1 MRQDYVDAIV
11 ELQRAIP
18 PECLAL
24 LLGQVLAGD
33 PLEAPD
39 RELVGKVHELAAVS
53 RARRLTPSSTGA
65 ALALKPQVERASGR
79 TPG

>member
-33 PLEAPD
+33 RLSESD
-39 RELVGKVHELAAVS
+39 RGLVGKVHELAAV
-53 RARRLTPSSTGA
+53 TI
-65 ALALKPQVERASGR
+65 VESPFP
-79 TPG
+79 TVLS